1 MASKPKAAALDIV
14 ENVVLAPVAEIEFG
28 DRLRP
33 IDDTWAQALG
43 QIMLTEGQKTPIEIC
58 RLPGKKGWTLVAGG
72 HRLAGAVHAGLA
84 YIKAIEV
91 DANAIDRRMREVSEN
106 LWRKGLEP
114 LERAAFIAELHQ
126 LLRARA
132 GVAADA
138 SAQSIAANARWQKQ
152 VQAEAED
159 ASANIALAYGWT
171 DQLVEQV
178 GLSRRTLFN
187 DLALHRRLAPDVI
200 ARLRPLPIARNASQL
215 KALAKLSDRDQRK
228 VADMIVTGDARDV
241 SAAITQ
247 LQNKPAVDPAAKRL
261 SAFIGSFQRM
271 GVAEKRAALAELAT
285 MLPAGITL
293 DLGGAAR

>member
-1 MASKPKAAALDIV
+1 MATQPKTAAPEVVDQVILATVADIDV
-14 ENVVLAPVAEIEFG
+14 GN
-28 DRLRP
+28 RLRP

-43 QIMLTEGQKTPIEIC
+43 QIMLAEGQQTPIEIA
-58 RLPGKKGWTLVAGG
+58 RLPGKAGWTLVAGG
-72 HRLAGAVHAGLA
+72 HRLAGARSIGWA

-91 DANAIDRRMREVSEN
+91 DANALDRRMREVSEN

-114 LERAAFIAELHQ
+114 LERATFIAELHQ
-126 LLRARA
+126 LLRTRA

-138 SAQSIAANARWQKQ
+138 SPQSIAANARWQKQ

-187 DLALHRRLAPDVI
+187 DLALHRRLLPDVV
-200 ARLRPLPIARNASQL
+200 AKLRPFPVARNASQL
-215 KALAKLSDRDQRK
+215 AALAKLGDREQRE
-228 VADMIVTGDARDV
+228 VARLIVDGKARDV
-241 SAAITQ
+241 GAALTLI
-247 LQNKPAVDPAAKRL
+247 QNKPAVDPAAKRL

-271 GVAEKRAALAELAT
+271 GLAERRAALVELKEL
-285 MLPAGITL
+285 LPAGITL
-293 DLGGAAR
+293 DLGAAAR